1 MPHSREPMKHTGDT
15 HPPEV
20 ETDTGRD
27 DEPAQQLDAGEDRA
41 QTGATGAAPAQR
53 EEAEPPRRSS
63 SSDFRFDADTERY
76 LDAARAKVRRKP
88 LAYAAGA
95 FAIGF
100 LLAVITRS

>member
-1 MPHSREPMKHTGDT
+1 MPHSRDHVKHTGDT

-27 DEPAQQLDAGEDRA
+27 DEPTQQAAAGEDRPQA
-41 QTGATGAAPAQR
+41 GASDA
-53 EEAEPPRRSS
+53 RSS
-63 SSDFRFDADTERY
+63 DDFRLDAETERY
-76 LDAARAKVRRKP
+76 LDAARQEVRRKP

-100 LLAVITRS
+100 LLAMITRS